1 MRLQNFPPSS
11 ANRCPSDTRHSE
23 GAITSPVH
31 HYFGCLRETDRRK
44 YYETLDPRQK
54 AAIRDECR
62 RIITLRRRLDLEE
75 DSLDD
80 LPEVVAL
87 LARRHST
94 RADDAGPSQGENG
107 SDLQRACLCG
117 QCNDTELADDGR
129 AEKASLEDGVLAHV
143 VEFRRADAGRGGL
156 APHTDNSLRGVWPDQ
171 TAPVSWLLAG
181 DTRNPLRSEC
191 PEDGLRW
198 LHLPYNNLAWMEQI
212 VGSDSPSG
220 TFFHRSMNRAK
231 QEDGALR
238 SWHMRAMCESELATD
253 TDPRRPSQPNIAL
266 YMPYLSWE
274 YERQHLD
281 MSAWTQEAQ
290 KLKQDSMSP
299 REYSS
304 HPNPHLSNQHPNTP
318 PFTSDVHHKDKPHLR
333 LRSTLAAWRQT
344 RNRPDLAVALAA
356 AAHTAQALRLQH
368 DRAILAPGN
377 NAVEPRRTLHQ
388 AAHWTV
394 DTQLLDRGQVTRQ
407 ATVPVMEYAGDT
419 YDIRWRWSAG
429 TPHTR
434 LLMVDSVWLF
444 VAGAGTLV
452 TCFPARYGER
462 AGDGDGG
469 LHGAVR
475 RRLAREMKD
484 LPGTATARDLAL
496 LVLDECAGVF
506 FGGRAAAPHAQP
518 PVLDI
523 FGRKISDVTRRCHLL
538 TEQIETFT
546 RLLAALFH
554 SGRVAEAS
562 AAFPQMAGKIKMQK
576 DMKGVLGELR
586 IMRCVLEQ
594 QVRVVGIFRH
604 AEHAGDDDDHLC
616 RVGHHLAV
624 VENLIKAAEDA
635 QQELDDLTST
645 MAHLQQEASVVRS
658 FESAW
663 QGEETAKQGKAL
675 MLFTIVTVIFSPLSF
690 MSSIFSMNSVEL
702 SQSPLSLGDEVKFM
716 VLVSAAVIA
725 VFFTFAY
732 SSTARAAGKAL
743 FSVPCRWV
751 ATHVGPLRRRY
762 MARRAPSASSL
773 QDRIADYEAWQREK
787 LRLRSRYGRARYES
801 MKDAQRGAAQS
812 RRAVLELA

>member
-1 MRLQNFPPSS
+1 MRLQHVPPIS
-11 ANRCPSDTRHSE
+11 ANRCPSATRHSE

-44 YYETLDPRQK
+44 YYETLGPRQQ

-62 RIITLRRRLDLEE
+62 RIINLRRRLDLDE
-75 DSLDD
+75 DPLDD
-80 LPEVVAL
+80 LPEAVAL

-94 RADDAGPSQGENG
+94 RADSHTENG
-107 SDLQRACLCG
+107 HGPQRACLCG

-129 AEKASLEDGVLAHV
+129 AEKASLEDEIMAHV

-181 DTRNPLRSEC
+181 DARNPLRSEC

-198 LHLPYNNLAWMEQI
+198 LHLPYNNLAWMEQTL
-212 VGSDSPSG
+212 GSDSPRR
-220 TFFHRSMNRAK
+220 TFFHRSMKRAK
-231 QEDGALR
+231 QDDGALR
-238 SWHMRAMCESELATD
+238 SWHMRAMCESEPATD
-253 TDPRRPSQPNIAL
+253 TDPRRPSTPNIAL

-281 MSAWTQEAQ
+281 MSAWTQESQ
-290 KLKQDSMSP
+290 KQGSMSP
-299 REYSS
+299 GGYSS
-304 HPNPHLSNQHPNTP
+304 RPTAHPSNQNRGTP
-318 PFTSDVHHKDKPHLR
+318 VFNGDIHHKDKPHLR

-344 RNRPDLAVALAA
+344 RSRPDLALALAA
-356 AAHTAQALRLQH
+356 AAHTAQALRLHH
-368 DRAILAPGN
+368 DRAILALGN
-377 NAVEPRRTLHQ
+377 SAVEPRRTLHQ

-407 ATVPVMEYAGDT
+407 ATVPVVEYAGDDN
-419 YDIRWRWSAG
+419 DIRWRWSAG
-429 TPHTR
+429 TPHAR
-434 LLMVDSVWLF
+434 LLMVDSLWLF
-444 VAGAGTLV
+444 VVGADTLV

-475 RRLAREMKD
+475 RRLASAMED
-484 LPGTATARDLAL
+484 LPGAATARDLAL
-496 LVLDECAGVF
+496 VVLDECAGVF
-506 FGGRAAAPHAQP
+506 FSGRAAAPHAQP

-546 RLLAALFH
+546 RLLAALFY

-586 IMRCVLEQ
+586 IMRSVLEQ
-594 QVRVVGIFRH
+594 QVRVVGLFRTAATGH
-604 AEHAGDDDDHLC
+604 DGGGHDDDQLC

-624 VENLIKAAEDA
+624 VENLIEAAENA
-635 QQELDDLTST
+635 QQELDDLTDT

-702 SQSPLSLGDEVKFM
+702 AQLPLSLGDEVKYM

-743 FSVPCRWV
+743 VSVPCRWV

-773 QDRIADYEAWQREK
+773 HDRIADYEAWQREK

-801 MKDAQRGAAQS
+801 MKDARRGAAQS
-812 RRAVLELA
+812 RRAALELA